1 MDAVFETNFP
11 RLNLLKRGKV
21 RDIYDLGDTLLLVAT
36 DRISAFDVVMPNPV
50 PDKGRVLT
58 QISLFWFEVMSSL
71 VPNHLITSDVSKY
84 PPECAD
90 YVQILDGRSMII
102 RKARPLPIECV
113 VRGYITGSGWKDYQ
127 RTGQI
132 CGIKLPEGLAESE
145 RLPEPLFTPST
156 KAELG
161 EHDENIDFSTAA
173 KAVGTELAEKVK
185 ILSLQIYSKGV
196 ELAAQRG
203 IIIADTKFEFGMAEG
218 ELILIDEVLTP
229 DSSRFWPKDSYT
241 PGQSQNSF
249 DKQYL
254 RDFLVDSGWDKQP
267 PAPQLPQ
274 EIVTNT
280 RAKYI
285 EALELFTK

>member
-1 MDAVFETNFP
+1 MEREYILSV
-11 RLNLLKRGKV
+11 L
-21 RDIYDLGDTLLLVAT
+21 YDLTLTIGGETQLDNLFKKVLQRFLYHT
-36 DRISAFDVVMPNPV
+36 AFPT
-50 PDKGRVLT
+50 GLVLT
-58 QISLFWFEVMSSL
+58 ETRTEHGTAYSRLATVIGDHQLEMHVGQ
-71 VPNHLITSDVSKY
+71 V
-84 PPECAD
+84 
-90 YVQILDGRSMII
+90 
-102 RKARPLPIECV
+102 IE
-113 VRGYITGSGWKDYQ
+113 
-127 RTGQI
+127 
-132 CGIKLPEGLAESE
+132 LPEGLAESE